1 MLGFYYGHLFML
13 FHVCEMSTLLGVNNR
28 INNRIYRR
36 CESRQL
42 EVDRADELGERQGQ
56 QPLQHRLPGQGW
68 MVVVVE

>member
-1 MLGFYYGHLFML
+1 MYACWVSTMGHIMRNEYIIRLI
-13 FHVCEMSTLLGVNNR
+13 CVNNR

-36 CESRQL
+36 CEGCQL